1 MRIVKIFPALGMLL
15 SLQVLHS
22 CHKGPAYY
30 AAADFENVPKIDVHF
45 HYLTLDER
53 YMKFAISQ
61 NFRLL
66 SPNWDWENTI
76 DQQFAISCSVHNAFP
91 GEYAFFGTF
100 SSDSFNYPG
109 FADKTIARIRQ
120 CMQAGAS
127 GIKIWKNIGMTLR
140 DPTGKYVMIDDPAFD
155 PVFDYL
161 EKYHIP
167 VMGHLGEPKDCWL
180 PKEEM
185 TDPSDIVYYTNNPE
199 YYMYLHPEEP
209 GYDDQIRARDN
220 LLRKHPHLDFTGAHL
235 ASLEWSV
242 DELSHRLD
250 SFPNLS
256 VDLAARMFHL
266 QYQSGKDREKVRDFM
281 IRYQDRI
288 LYGTDDEVH
297 DSPGAGYEKT
307 IENLRRGWLAQWIY
321 LATDSVTNV
330 RGLQLP
336 KEVIDKIYFKNA
348 ERFFG
353 RSTANY
359 PEN

>member
-1 MRIVKIFPALGMLL
+1 MNITRILRALGLILCFPAL
-15 SLQVLHS
+15 HS
-22 CHKGPAYY
+22 CQKRPAYY
-30 AAADFENVPKIDVHF
+30 TAADFDNVPKIDVHF
-45 HYLTLDER
+45 HYLTMNKR
-53 YMKFAISQ
+53 YMEFAISQ

-76 DQQFAISCSVHNAFP
+76 DRQFAVSCSIHNAFP
-91 GEYAFFGTF
+91 GDFAFFGTF

-109 FADKTIARIRQ
+109 FAERTIDRIRQ

-140 DPTGKYVMIDDPAFD
+140 DTHGNYVMIDDPAFD

-161 EKYHIP
+161 EKNHIP

-185 TDPSDIVYYTNNPE
+185 TDPSDVVYYTNHPE
-199 YYMYLHPEEP
+199 YYMFLHTEVP

-220 LLRKHPHLDFTGAHL
+220 VLRKHPGLDFTGAHL

-242 DELSHRLD
+242 DELSRRLD
-250 SFPNLS
+250 SFPNLK

-288 LYGTDDEVH
+288 LYGTDDEVY
-297 DSPGAGYEKT
+297 DFPGEEYVKT
-307 IENLRRGWLAQWIY
+307 TENLRRGWMAQWIF
-321 LATDSVTNV
+321 LATDSVTNMK
-330 RGLQLP
+330 GLQLP
-336 KEVIDKIYFKNA
+336 KEVINKIYYKNA
-348 ERFFG
+348 ERFFVQNTG
-353 RSTANY
+353 KY